1 MNTPRPSRQIM
12 RLDSLEG
19 PALPLSAAEVDRMA
33 SAIAGRAASVD
44 GVARSGPRRRLLP
57 GGLRWRVAVGVAIV
71 TGSAAALHWIPGR
84 HTQTLSKGAAV
95 QPGASVLVPGSRVVE
110 GPRAVPPALSALEP
124 VSSARSLDTGP
135 SGSPSGTR
143 GVSAERSSVPA
154 RLLAHANELR
164 RAQLWAPATAIYE
177 RIIREFPASAEA
189 YSAKVA
195 AASLRLE
202 KLGDPA
208 TARQLYRQA
217 LRSPGSGALDEEILW
232 GLGRAD
238 RAAGDPRAERAT
250 LERLLA
256 EHPQSRHAP
265 SARARLR
272 QLAAES
278 E

>member
-33 SAIAGRAASVD
+33 NAIAGRAASVD

-57 GGLRWRVAVGVAIV
+57 GGLRWRVVVGVAIV
-71 TGSAAALHWIPGR
+71 TGSAAALHWIPSR
-84 HTQTLSKGAAV
+84 RTQTLSKGAAV
-95 QPGASVLVPGSRVVE
+95 QPGASALVPGS
-110 GPRAVPPALSALEP
+110 RAVPPALSALEP
-124 VSSARSLDTGP
+124 VSSARSLDSGP

-177 RIIREFPASAEA
+177 RIIREFPTSAEA

-208 TARQLYRQA
+208 AARQLYRQA
-217 LRSPGSGALDEEILW
+217 LRSPGTGALDEEILW

-250 LERLLA
+250 LKRLLA
-256 EHPQSRHAP
+256 EHPQSLHAP
-265 SARARLR
+265 YARARLR